1 MVAYV
6 FQFIFVIIATTGST
20 VLNNTRTLWIVFGMS
35 FSIAGAVM
43 VRNITHDN
51 VWGRFF
57 GYCLTMGY
65 TPNLPIVLS
74 IISANVGGFTKRMT
88 VNAMVRSF
96 ISLSC
101 VERSANLIN
110 AWIQI
115 FIAYCA
121 GNIIGPQLFFEY
133 EAPSYSSGFLAIMIC
148 YCVGLAASLV
158 LRVLLI
164 RENNIRAKAV
174 ETNVTEPSEDMTNA
188 ADKTDKELIQFRYV
202 YWGKN
207 AEL

>member
-88 VNAMVRSF
+88 VNVMVRSF

-101 VERSANLIN
+101 VERPANLIN
-110 AWIQI
+110 A
-115 FIAYCA
+115 
-121 GNIIGPQLFFEY
+121 
-133 EAPSYSSGFLAIMIC
+133 
-148 YCVGLAASLV
+148 
-158 LRVLLI
+158 
-164 RENNIRAKAV
+164 
-174 ETNVTEPSEDMTNA
+174 
-188 ADKTDKELIQFRYV
+188 
-202 YWGKN
+202 
-207 AEL
+207 